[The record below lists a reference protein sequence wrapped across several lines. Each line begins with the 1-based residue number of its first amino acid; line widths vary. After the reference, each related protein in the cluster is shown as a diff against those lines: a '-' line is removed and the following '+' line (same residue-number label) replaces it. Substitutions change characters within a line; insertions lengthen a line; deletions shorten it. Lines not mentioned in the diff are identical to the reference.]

1 VPLSVEGK
9 KEAKACGK
17 ELAEQGYTFDLAYT
31 SFLKR
36 AVSTLHCIACLKQV
50 FTIG

>member
-36 AVSTLHCIACLKQV
+36 AVSTYACTVHL
-50 FTIG
+50 